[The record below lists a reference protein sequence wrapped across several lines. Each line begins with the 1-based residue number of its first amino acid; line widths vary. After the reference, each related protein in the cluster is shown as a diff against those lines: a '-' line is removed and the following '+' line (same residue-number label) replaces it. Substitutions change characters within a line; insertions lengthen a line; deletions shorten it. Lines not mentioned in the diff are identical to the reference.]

1 MNIVCGI
8 ILHQRGDNV
17 MEIWKIC
24 RVLNNPIRF
33 ALLREIMISP
43 NHAQNVVLAGE
54 RLGCKK
60 SLTSQYLKKLA
71 EAGLLSVKRTGRYAV
86 CSTSSLRRSPVAR
99 LQLALSEFFAETHP
113 TCDDDAVL
121 ATINA
126 LSHHGRIN
134 ILHIVSEHDK
144 INFSSLAKHTAYP
157 FATLR
162 RQLGVLIEGGIV
174 STAEDAAG
182 VRTYSLST
190 NLTKLPFVLVSLA
203 LDRRLTP

>member
-1 MNIVCGI
+1 
-8 ILHQRGDNV
+8 

-71 EAGLLSVKRTGRYAV
+71 EAGLLSVKRSGRYAF
-86 CSTSSLRRSPVAR
+86 CSSSNLRRSPVAR

-113 TCDDDAVL
+113 TSDDDAVS
-121 ATINA
+121 AAINA
-126 LSHHGRIN
+126 LSHHGRVN
-134 ILHIVSEHDK
+134 ILQIIAGQDG
-144 INFSSLAKHTAYP
+144 INFSNLAKSTDYP

-162 RQLGVLIEGGIV
+162 RQLGVLIEAGIIA
-174 STAEDAAG
+174 TGEDANG
-182 VRTYSLST
+182 VRTYSLSSH
-190 NLTKLPFVLVSLA
+190 LSQLPFVLVSLA
-203 LDRRLTP
+203 LDHRLTPNG